1 MANKKPKT
9 LNQVLGLAK
18 RKPKTVTGLGLGLG
32 LLGVV
37 AGIATGKPELV
48 RLALAF
54 LGVGI

>member
-1 MANKKPKT
+1 
-9 LNQVLGLAK
+9 
-18 RKPKTVTGLGLGLG
+18 LGLG